1 MSREVCVHGVEI
13 TGGYKRLCCELC
25 EADVVGEGM
34 AAAQKYRRAEWI
46 RNNVALLWIGGS
58 LEHTQKA
65 IDGAE
70 KMADELIKR
79 GYL

>member
-1 MSREVCVHGVEI
+1 MSREFCVHGVEI

-25 EADVVGEGM
+25 EADVVGEEM

-46 RNNVALLWIGGS
+46 RNNVARLA
-58 LEHTQKA
+58 E
-65 IDGAE
+65 IDGVKWSVVVDCAE
-70 KMADELIKR
+70 NLADELIKR